1 MTIKRVILVAL
12 TVLAVFLMG
21 QDLLNSW
28 NQPQIQSRLELYQT
42 NLLLRSTEFQS
53 SDSNTDAA
61 RKALLGAE
69 PIKNALEQYEDVQQ
83 QVQKTL
89 KQTQSLLASDS
100 SNKAQP
106 ESLEKT
112 ERKLT
117 RLVTELD
124 LKLGVLRSQQ
134 GDAALAQKEWDK
146 VIQQAE
152 VDSGLKP
159 LAATAAVLQGLWAQS
174 PQLLPDAEPQI
185 QKNLDGWF
193 RDRALT
199 QLYTLQQRSSDLQ
212 ALQISEQQA
221 AEKALTSLAIVGGI
235 PVVSGVIG
243 IGLLIFIIGQWVL
256 QRKQALLSAETLE
269 PWTTP
274 WDGETIWQVLILGF
288 FMVGQIALPILLSLL
303 QQATGLNPASFGEQG
318 KALFILFNY
327 VLLAAG
333 GLGVLYWS
341 IKSYLPLP
349 EDWFRIS
356 LKGNWFWWGL
366 GGYFAAL
373 PLVVVVSLVNQ
384 KIWQGRGGSNP
395 ILPIALEGKNSFALA
410 IFFVTAA
417 IAAPFFEEILF
428 RGFLLPSLTRYFPVW
443 SAIVLSS
450 FLFAIAHLSLSEVL
464 PLMTLGMVLGF
475 VYSRSRNLLSSML
488 LHSLWNSGTL
498 LSLFVL
504 GSSQG

>member
-1 MTIKRVILVAL
+1 MTIKRVILVTL

-42 NLLLRSTEFQS
+42 NLLLRSTEFRS
-53 SDSNTDAA
+53 SDASPDAA

-69 PIKNALEQYEDVQQ
+69 PTKNALEQYEDVRQ
-83 QVQKTL
+83 QVQKNL

-106 ESLEKT
+106 ESLEQT

-117 RLVTELD
+117 RLVAELD
-124 LKLGVLRSQQ
+124 LKLGILRSQQ
-134 GDAALAQKEWDK
+134 GEATLAQTEWDK

-152 VDSGLKP
+152 VNSGLKP
-159 LAATAAVLQGLWAQS
+159 LAATASVLQGLWAKS

-212 ALQISEQQA
+212 ALEITEQQA

-235 PVVSGVIG
+235 PVLSGVIG
-243 IGLLIFIIGQWVL
+243 IGLLIFVIGQWVL
-256 QRKQALLSAETLE
+256 QRKQAILSAETLQ
-269 PWTTP
+269 PWTVP
-274 WDGETIWQVLILGF
+274 WDGEIIWQVLIFGF
-288 FMVGQIALPILLSLL
+288 FMVGQIALPILLAVL
-303 QQATGLNPASFGEQG
+303 QRATGLNPAGFGEQG

-349 EDWFRIS
+349 EDWFHIS

-428 RGFLLPSLTRYFPVW
+428 RGFLLPSLTRYFP
-443 SAIVLSS
+443 
-450 FLFAIAHLSLSEVL
+450 
-464 PLMTLGMVLGF
+464 
-475 VYSRSRNLLSSML
+475 
-488 LHSLWNSGTL
+488 
-498 LSLFVL
+498 
-504 GSSQG
+504 